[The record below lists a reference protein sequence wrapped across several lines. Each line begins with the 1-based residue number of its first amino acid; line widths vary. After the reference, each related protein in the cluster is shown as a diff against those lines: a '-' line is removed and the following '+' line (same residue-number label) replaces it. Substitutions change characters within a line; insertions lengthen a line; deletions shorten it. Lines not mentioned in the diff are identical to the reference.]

1 MIEMIAIALA
11 FGGLAFTLASLRQAR
26 EKIEELESDIDA
38 VEGHNRTLQEQRD
51 TLKSTLGEATV
62 ELESTKKRL
71 ETAEGEKQEI
81 ERQRA
86 GLAETAAR
94 LEKVRAELEG
104 EVARLRR
111 EQESLERRV
120 IDFQG
125 QWSHQ
130 LTTIEAE
137 ISTVVRQLGEFRKGT
152 QLPIARDPSAP
163 GSGAAPGSNPAELG
177 PRLAGARPRPVSAEP
192 ASVDPAAARRV
203 P

>member
-1 MIEMIAIALA
+1 MFEMIAIGLA
-11 FGGLAFTLASLRQAR
+11 FGGLAFTVASLRQAR

-51 TLKSTLGEATV
+51 TLKSTLAEATV

-104 EVARLRR
+104 ELERLRR

-120 IDFQG
+120 INFQG

-152 QLPIARDPSAP
+152 QLPIATPAGPASASP
-163 GSGAAPGSNPAELG
+163 GDLG
-177 PRLAGARPRPVSAEP
+177 PRLAGARPRPISTEP
-192 ASVDPAAARRV
+192 ASVDPAAARRI

>member
-1 MIEMIAIALA
+1 MFEMIAIGLA
-11 FGGLAFTLASLRQAR
+11 FGGLAFTVASLRQAR

-38 VEGHNRTLQEQRD
+38 VEGHNRTLQEHRD

-104 EVARLRR
+104 ELARLRR

-120 IDFQG
+120 INFQG

-152 QLPIARDPSAP
+152 QLPIATSPPSRALE
-163 GSGAAPGSNPAELG
+163 GS
-177 PRLAGARPRPVSAEP
+177 RPRGH
-192 ASVDPAAARRV
+192 DT
-203 P
+203 